1 MSWGNGGGRS
11 GALSPAGLVC
21 DSSVITLP
29 RGTNSQPIGMP
40 IAGFRQ
46 PFLFAADDHH
56 TPAFMWSLSFVA
68 EKWIFLL
75 VLSLTDKHS
84 IRETLLHF
92 VYNLGIIYVYLR
104 LS

>member
-1 MSWGNGGGRS
+1 MVEGGA

-29 RGTNSQPIGMP
+29 RGTNSQPMGMS

-46 PFLFAADDHH
+46 PFRVAADDHH
-56 TPAFMWSLSFVA
+56 TPTFMWSLSFIA

-84 IRETLLHF
+84 ITETLLLF

>member
-1 MSWGNGGGRS
+1 MAEGGA

-29 RGTNSQPIGMP
+29 RETRSQPIGMP

-46 PFLFAADDHH
+46 PFLVAADDHH
-56 TPAFMWSLSFVA
+56 IPTFMWSLSFIA

-75 VLSLTDKHS
+75 VLSLTDKHC
-84 IRETLLHF
+84 ITETLLLF
-92 VYNLGIIYVYLR
+92 VHNLGTIYAYLR

>member
-1 MSWGNGGGRS
+1 MGS

-21 DSSVITLP
+21 DFSVITLP
-29 RGTNSQPIGMP
+29 RGTSSQPVGIP

-56 TPAFMWSLSFVA
+56 TPAFMWSLSFIA

-75 VLSLTDKHS
+75 VLSLTDKHC
-84 IRETLLHF
+84 IRETILLF
-92 VYNLGIIYVYLR
+92 VYNLGIIIVYLH